1 MSTPTITQ
9 GQIAIDPRTGV
20 LYYKNN
26 SGTLINT
33 SLNWS
38 QPTGSLIQ
46 TEDSVQINSDIII
59 SGNLTVNG
67 TTVTVSAETVVVE
80 DNIMVLNSNTS
91 NANVPNTFNSG
102 IEIERGSSVNVQL
115 RWNESIDKWQFT
127 NDGVNY
133 YDIGSIETASIND
146 LLDVVLSNS
155 SNGEYLRYNGSN
167 WVNDVINLGADTAGD
182 YVGNLTSGS
191 GITITNSGG
200 ENSNPTI
207 AVTANTFDAFGA
219 AATAYTNAISYAN
232 SISSNTYA
240 NAVAYVDSRTL
251 DNLFDVNVST
261 AVSGDFLRY
270 NGNTWINDPVDL
282 STDTVGNYVQ
292 SLVSGTGV
300 FLSNNSGEGST
311 PTISIG
317 QDVSISANVTFDT
330 VTANFIGNITG
341 NVSSIST
348 HNIDELADVVIT
360 SAQNGQLLQYNGSA
374 WVNNVLPSFEPIG
387 HENKSQSVISFNEVS
402 REFSIAPASGSYVVW
417 CKGVRYVKTTTETIT
432 IPSTSGL
439 YYIYFSNTGALS
451 YKTTYF
457 DWENDTPTA
466 YIYWNQNDGKAYFF
480 ADERHGVT
488 LDWATHEYL
497 HRTRG
502 AVIASG
508 FGANGYTTIG
518 DGSIDE
524 HAVISIANGIFFDED
539 LQVDITHSAT
549 PTANTWEQR
558 LQANAYIPVFY
569 HSTTSWKKD
578 TATQFPMKQGT
589 ARVQYNK
596 LDGGTWQTLEI
607 GNSKWG
613 ITWVVAT
620 NNLNEPVLGILGQ
633 SEYNAIGEAEA
644 AVWEDLNLD
653 GFPIFEFRPLYKII
667 YQTGGYANTPH
678 ARIQGVIDLRRVTSS
693 GQGIPTTP
701 VSDHGSMT
709 GLADD
714 DHTQYLT
721 TNRHDAHD
729 HTVALS
735 TASINDLGD
744 VTLSNSANGDFL
756 RFNGSVWINDAVNLS
771 TDTIG
776 DYVANIV
783 AGDAIEVSNTG
794 GEGSSPTISV
804 ASGSIDGSHIS
815 SLFKYVEDVSAGNNI
830 IINNQYIGS
839 GQVGDFVIDTS
850 ATPSFD
856 TVSANTITVNGY
868 LIDPFGAQVDDV
880 LKWNGTKFSP
890 GIASTVAALGDLT
903 DVSNTVPSVGDFLY
917 WNGTTW
923 TPSVPAT
930 GMPIVSDSAPAS
942 PIAGQLWFQS
952 NTARTFIYY
961 TDNSIPPDS
970 QWVEVGTASSHP
982 DLVVSKI
989 TQTIGNGAN
998 SYSIAHNLNTRN
1010 VLVEVYDN
1018 NTYETVTTSIAR
1030 TTLDSITVSFA
1041 APVSANAYTVVVIG

>member
-133 YDIGSIETASIND
+133 YDMGSVETASIND
-146 LLDVVLSNS
+146 LSDVVLSNS

-219 AATAYTNAISYAN
+219 AATAYANAVSYAN
-232 SISSNTYA
+232 SISGNTYA

-261 AVSGDFLRY
+261 AANGDFLRY
-270 NGNTWINDPVDL
+270 NGNTWINDPVNL

-348 HNIDELADVVIT
+348 HNIEELADVVIT
-360 SAQNGQLLQYNGSA
+360 SAQNGQFLQYNGSA
-374 WVNNVLPSFEPIG
+374 WVNNVLPI
-387 HENKSQSVISFNEVS
+387 
-402 REFSIAPASGSYVVW
+402 
-417 CKGVRYVKTTTETIT
+417 
-432 IPSTSGL
+432 
-439 YYIYFSNTGALS
+439 
-451 YKTTYF
+451 
-457 DWENDTPTA
+457 
-466 YIYWNQNDGKAYFF
+466 
-480 ADERHGVT
+480 
-488 LDWATHEYL
+488 
-497 HRTRG
+497 
-502 AVIASG
+502 
-508 FGANGYTTIG
+508 
-518 DGSIDE
+518 
-524 HAVISIANGIFFDED
+524 
-539 LQVDITHSAT
+539 
-549 PTANTWEQR
+549 
-558 LQANAYIPVFY
+558 
-569 HSTTSWKKD
+569 
-578 TATQFPMKQGT
+578 
-589 ARVQYNK
+589 
-596 LDGGTWQTLEI
+596 
-607 GNSKWG
+607 
-613 ITWVVAT
+613 
-620 NNLNEPVLGILGQ
+620 
-633 SEYNAIGEAEA
+633 
-644 AVWEDLNLD
+644 
-653 GFPIFEFRPLYKII
+653 
-667 YQTGGYANTPH
+667 
-678 ARIQGVIDLRRVTSS
+678 
-693 GQGIPTTP
+693 
-701 VSDHGSMT
+701 SDHGSMT
-709 GLADD
+709 GLSDD

-729 HTVALS
+729 HTVALG

>member
-38 QPTGSLIQ
+38 QPTDSLIQ

-133 YDIGSIETASIND
+133 YNMGSVEGSLIED
-146 LLDVVLSNS
+146 LSDVVFS
-155 SNGEYLRYNGSN
+155 SPVDGQYLRYNGST
-167 WVNDVINLGADTAGD
+167 WVNDAINLG
-182 YVGNLTSGS
+182 
-191 GITITNSGG
+191 
-200 ENSNPTI
+200 
-207 AVTANTFDAFGA
+207 
-219 AATAYTNAISYAN
+219 
-232 SISSNTYA
+232 
-240 NAVAYVDSRTL
+240 
-251 DNLFDVNVST
+251 
-261 AVSGDFLRY
+261 
-270 NGNTWINDPVDL
+270 
-282 STDTVGNYVQ
+282 TDTTGNFVQ
-292 SLVSGTGV
+292 SLAAGTGV
-300 FLSNNSGEGST
+300 FLANNSGENSV
-311 PTISIG
+311 PVVSIG
-317 QDVSISANVTFDT
+317 QDVSSSANVSFNT
-330 VTANFIGNITG
+330 VTANFVGNITG
-341 NVSSIST
+341 TVTNIT
-348 HNIDELADVVIT
+348 NHNIDELADVVIT
-360 SAQNGQLLQYNGSA
+360 TAKNGQFLQYNGSA
-374 WVNNVLPSFEPIG
+374 WVNNVFPSAEPIG
-387 HENKSQSVISFNEVS
+387 HENKSQSVISFNEGS
-402 REFSIAPASGSYVVW
+402 REFSISPVSGSYVVW
-417 CKGVRYVKTTTETIT
+417 CKGIRYVKTTTETIT

-466 YIYWNQNDGKAYFF
+466 YIYWNQNDGKAYFL

-518 DGSIDE
+518 DGSIDA
-524 HAVISIANGIFFDED
+524 HAVISIANGTFFDED

-569 HSTTSWKKD
+569 HSNTHWKKD

-589 ARVQYNK
+589 ARVQYNR
-596 LDGGTWQTLEI
+596 LNGGTWSTVDI
-607 GNSKWG
+607 DNNKWG
-613 ITWVVAT
+613 ITWIVAT

-633 SEYNAIGEAEA
+633 EVYLTIGDAEA
-644 AVWEDLNLD
+644 SVWEDLNLD
-653 GFPIFEFRPLYKII
+653 GFPIFEFRPLYKLI
-667 YQTGGYANTPH
+667 YQTANAYSNTPH
-678 ARIQGVIDLRRVTSS
+678 AKIQGVIDLRRVTSS

-709 GLADD
+709 GLSDD
-714 DHTQYLT
+714 DHTHYLT
-721 TNRHDAHD
+721 TDRHDAHD
-729 HTVALS
+729 HTVALG

-771 TDTIG
+771 ADTVG
-776 DYVANIV
+776 DYVANLV
-783 AGDAIEVSNTG
+783 AGDAIEISNTG

-815 SLFKYVEDVSAGNNI
+815 SLFKYVEDVSAGDNI
-830 IINNQYIGS
+830 IITNQYVGL
-839 GQVGDFVIDTS
+839 GQVGDFLIGTS

-880 LKWNGTKFSP
+880 LKWDGSKFSP

-942 PIAGQLWFQS
+942 PVAGQLWFQS

-970 QWVEVGTASSHP
+970 QWVEVGTTSSHP

-1018 NTYETVTTSIAR
+1018 NTYETVTTSVAR
-1030 TTLDSITVSFA
+1030 TTTDSITVSFSG
-1041 APVSANAYTVVVIG
+1041 PVSNNAYTVVIIG